1 MDLRAFAGLIRRQWM
16 TVMVVVTAAVLA
28 TTTIFFLQPPVKKLT
43 LLFSVGVAAETDGER
58 NFDATKISDDF
69 AKTVAGWMRSP
80 TLAERVSGIAGG
92 VVVLSAAPQA
102 KQNFLVEARFSKDG
116 ARDVTQSIKQVLN
129 DEIEK
134 YNLNSKFKFL
144 TTIHGE
150 SLGDSRESLPKA
162 LAAAVIGGILLAVF
176 GIVLSSYFAGKVS
189 SVREAEQLLK
199 VKAAV
204 IFHNPKQDEVNFLKK
219 LVKKSHQAILI
230 GADFDVEKLRAKL
243 NLGVKVLEIPKDAE
257 KIGKSE
263 TKIVVVKLDQSR
275 SNTLRMLKSI
285 CGENL
290 ELVIWS

>member
-1 MDLRAFAGLIRRQWM
+1 MDLQAFASLLRRQYM
-16 TVMVVVTAAVLA
+16 TVVIVTLATILA

-92 VVVLSAAPQA
+92 IVALSAAPQA
-102 KQNFLVEARFSKDG
+102 KQNFMVEARFGEDG
-116 ARDVTQSIKQVLN
+116 ARDITQSIKQVLN

-162 LAAAVIGGILLAVF
+162 LAAAATGGILLAML
-176 GIVLSSYFAGKVS
+176 GIVLNSYFAGKVN
-189 SVREAEQLLK
+189 SVREAEKLLK

-204 IFHNPKQDEVNFLKK
+204 IFRNPKKDEVNFLKK
-219 LVKKSHQAILI
+219 LVKKSHQAVLI
-230 GADFDVEKLRAKL
+230 GADLDVEKLRAKL
-243 NLGVKVLEIPKDAE
+243 NLGVKVLEIPKDVE

-263 TKIVVVKLDQSR
+263 TKIVVVKLDKSR
-275 SNTLRMLKSI
+275 SNTLRMLKSV

-290 ELVIWS
+290 ELVIWA

>member
-1 MDLRAFAGLIRRQWM
+1 MDLQAFASLLRRQYM
-16 TVMVVVTAAVLA
+16 TVVIVTLATILA

-92 VVVLSAAPQA
+92 IVALSAAPQA
-102 KQNFLVEARFSKDG
+102 KQNFLVEARFGEDG
-116 ARDVTQSIKQVLN
+116 ARDITQSIKQVLN

-162 LAAAVIGGILLAVF
+162 LAAAATGGILLAML
-176 GIVLSSYFAGKVS
+176 GIVLNSYFAGKVN
-189 SVREAEQLLK
+189 SVREAEKLLK

-204 IFHNPKQDEVNFLKK
+204 IFRNPKKDEVNFLKK
-219 LVKKSHQAILI
+219 LVKKSHQAVLI
-230 GADFDVEKLRAKL
+230 GADLDVEKLRAKL
-243 NLGVKVLEIPKDAE
+243 NLGVKVLEIPKDVE

-263 TKIVVVKLDQSR
+263 TKIVVVKLDKSR
-275 SNTLRMLKSI
+275 SNTLRMLKSV

-290 ELVIWS
+290 ELVIWA